1 MTAKTTRS
9 MKSIPFIKMQGLGN
23 DYVYI
28 DCFRQQ
34 ISSPSDLARQIS
46 NRHYGIGSDGLV
58 LILPSDKADIR
69 MRMFNADGSEAQMCG
84 NAARCVGKYAYEH
97 GIVNKTTLTLETLAG
112 IKQLQLHL
120 NSDDVETITVNMGK
134 PIFGMEI
141 SFENHILNCIN
152 IGNPHAVIFTD
163 NLDNINLHQLGP
175 TIENLPCFSEKVN
188 VEIANVQNNRDI
200 KVLVWERGT
209 GETQACGTG
218 ACAVAVAAFKK
229 KLAIPPMNI
238 HLKGGTLIIGI
249 TPQGEILMTG
259 PAKEVFTGNIT
270 I

>member
-1 MTAKTTRS
+1 
-9 MKSIPFIKMQGLGN
+9 MKL
-23 DYVYI
+23 
-28 DCFRQQ
+28 R
-34 ISSPSDLARQIS
+34 
-46 NRHYGIGSDGLV
+46 
-58 LILPSDKADIR
+58 
-69 MRMFNADGSEAQMCG
+69 
-84 NAARCVGKYAYEH
+84 
-97 GIVNKTTLTLETLAG
+97 
-112 IKQLQLHL
+112 
-120 NSDDVETITVNMGK
+120 
-134 PIFGMEI
+134 
-141 SFENHILNCIN
+141 
-152 IGNPHAVIFTD
+152 
-163 NLDNINLHQLGP
+163 
-175 TIENLPCFSEKVN
+175 N

-238 HLKGGTLIIGI
+238 HLKGGTLIIDI